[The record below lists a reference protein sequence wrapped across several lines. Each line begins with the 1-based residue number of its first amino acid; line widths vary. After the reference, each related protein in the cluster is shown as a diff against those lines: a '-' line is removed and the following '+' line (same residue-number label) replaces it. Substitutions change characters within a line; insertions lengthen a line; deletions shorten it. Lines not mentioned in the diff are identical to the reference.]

1 MTALRPDLKPFAWLS
16 IAAALVT
23 IVLKT
28 GAWWL
33 TGSVGLLSD
42 AMESL
47 INLAGALM
55 ALWMLSVAEQPPDAG
70 HAYGHGKAEYFSS
83 GFEGVFILIAA
94 LAIGWTGIERLLH
107 PRALERID
115 AGLLISAA
123 AALVNLAVARVLM
136 RAGRRHRSITLEA
149 DAHHLMTDVWTS
161 VGVIVGVGAV
171 AFTGWLWLDPLLAL
185 AVAVN
190 ILWTGYQLIRR
201 STDGL
206 MDKALPA
213 EQQKAIEDA
222 LETYRLRGIGFHQLL
237 TRQSG
242 AHAFVSLH
250 MLVPGKWCVQRA
262 HDESEDIE
270 RAIRA
275 VVPHAHVLTHIE
287 PVEDPLS
294 HQDSELDL

>member
-1 MTALRPDLKPFAWLS
+1 MTTLRPNLKPFAWLS

-28 GAWWL
+28 AAWWL

-55 ALWMLSVAEQPPDAG
+55 ALWMLSVAEQPPDEG

-83 GFEGVFILIAA
+83 GFEGVFILLAA

-107 PRALERID
+107 PRALEQID
-115 AGLLISAA
+115 SGLLISAV
-123 AALVNLAVARVLM
+123 AALINLAVARVLM
-136 RAGRRHRSITLEA
+136 AAGRRHRSITLEA

-161 VGVIVGVGAV
+161 AGVIVGVGAV

-185 AVAVN
+185 AVAAN
-190 ILWTGYQLIRR
+190 ILWTGYRLIRR

-213 EQQKAIEDA
+213 AEQKAIEDA

-250 MLVPGKWCVQRA
+250 MLVPGKWCVQHA
-262 HDESEDIE
+262 HDIAEEVE
-270 RAIRA
+270 QAIRT

>member
-1 MTALRPDLKPFAWLS
+1 MTTRRPNLKPFAWLS

-23 IVLKT
+23 IVLKS

-47 INLAGALM
+47 INLAGALV
-55 ALWMLSVAEQPPDAG
+55 ALWVLSIAEQPPDES

-94 LAIGWTGIERLLH
+94 LAIGWTGIERLIH
-107 PRALERID
+107 PRELEQID
-115 AGLLISAA
+115 IGLLISAV
-123 AALVNLAVARVLM
+123 AALVNLGVARVLM
-136 RAGRRHRSITLEA
+136 KAGREHHSITLEA
-149 DAHHLMTDVWTS
+149 DAQHLMTDVWTS
-161 VGVIVGVGAV
+161 VGVILGVGAV

-190 ILWTGYQLIRR
+190 ILWTGYRLIRR

-206 MDKALPA
+206 MDVALPA
-213 EQQKAIEDA
+213 EQQQAIEAA
-222 LETYRLRGIGFHQLL
+222 LEAYRLRGIGFHQLL
-237 TRQSG
+237 TRRSG

-250 MLVPGKWCVQRA
+250 MLVPGKWCVQHA
-262 HDESEDIE
+262 HDEAEEIE
-270 RAIRA
+270 QAIRA

-287 PVEDPLS
+287 PVEDPVS
-294 HQDSELDL
+294 HQDSQLDI